1 MSTRRV
7 AQLGAG
13 SGIAYVGLA
22 LAGTSIAGGGNSP
35 PESASPQRLAHY
47 LVSHPTG
54 TPQWTGAFLEL
65 LALLA
70 LIVFGAYLF
79 TALRQHDRDGFLPV
93 LALGA
98 GVATAAVKL
107 GSFGPAFAA
116 HYRAKELSP
125 QLVAALLDINSVG
138 FALDMALT
146 GLLLAAA
153 GGAALQTG
161 VLPRWLAWAG
171 IAIAVLLVGTVPLAV
186 TTGFGPAFLLGLL
199 WTVAASVSL
208 LRRAEPR
215 EARERVREADATASP
230 A

>member
-1 MSTRRV
+1 MTNRRV

-35 PESASPQRLAHY
+35 PESASPGRLAKY
-47 LVSHPTG
+47 LVAHPTG
-54 TPQWTGAFLEL
+54 APQWTGAFVEL

-70 LIVFGAYLF
+70 LVVFVSYLF
-79 TALRQHDRDGFLPV
+79 SALRQHDRDGFLPV
-93 LALGA
+93 VALGA
-98 GVATAAVKL
+98 GLVAAAIKL

-116 HYRAKELSP
+116 HYRTTELSP
-125 QLVAALLDINSVG
+125 QLIAALLDINSVG

-146 GLLLAAA
+146 ALLLAAV
-153 GGAALQTG
+153 GGAALLTG
-161 VLPRWLAWAG
+161 ALPRWLAWAG
-171 IAIAVLLVGTVPLAV
+171 IAVALLLLGTVPIAV

-199 WTVAASVSL
+199 WFVAASVSL
-208 LRRAEPR
+208 LRRAAP
-215 EARERVREADATASP
+215 DAGRHVGDPDPQASG